1 MSDRLLTQKELK
13 TKFNCKDT
21 KLYEILKLESFP
33 IPFQIEGLKTYQYS
47 EREVDEWIEEQKKN
61 RVKRT
66 IKKIHK
72 AKEYLIKK

>member
-33 IPFQIEGLKTYQYS
+33 LPFRLEGLATHQYS
-47 EREVDEWIEEQKKN
+47 EKEIDAWIEKQKVN
-61 RVKRT
+61 RISRVR
-66 IKKIHK
+66 
-72 AKEYLIKK
+72 LI